1 MDQHP
6 SFLHSSICTELFLVI
21 VNISMLK
28 KDTGDNLNIEERI
41 IYFPNVWYI
50 SIFIKGVQKLLFAQN
65 LLISGPFHLNI
76 INSNPKDFFF
86 IKALGKQS
94 LLG

>member
-6 SFLHSSICTELFLVI
+6 SFLHSSICTDFFLVI

-41 IYFPNVWYI
+41 IYFPNIWYI
-50 SIFIKGVQKLLFAQN
+50 SIFIKGAKKTPVCAELV
-65 LLISGPFHLNI
+65 NI
-76 INSNPKDFFF
+76 RTF
-86 IKALGKQS
+86 S
-94 LLG
+94 LEYY